1 MGLPSIGQCVNPILI
16 GWALIYNFYMIN
28 LTIASEVVG
37 DTSSEISKKDLAD
50 RVYKDLTANKETCEG
65 ILSRVKWSLDFQKRI
80 GNDIPWSPEA
90 IKERISGNLIG
101 FIAETV
107 SEKIPLLDAQT
118 VFNPGK
124 IPLESLKVVSPQEF
138 AGSDSNK
145 KGDVLAHMLRKSF
158 EEKPLKMFDPNIR
171 LKNNP
176 VIGMFKEE
184 RRKSGAPQV
193 PSQEYGR
200 QLREY
205 MVRMKEE
212 MEEETIKS
220 YAYGEVKEKDGS
232 VTPAGEF
239 FGQTA
244 ISDGIVIKEGEPV
257 GIFEVK
263 AYKAE
268 ELDKAMLL
276 IRKSGKE
283 ATYFKGTAAD
293 FGKKYPGADK
303 EQYNIGADIDKE
315 VAFVDI
321 LRGLTGKGTD
331 MGADNLV
338 LLRFPNDIPDN
349 LLTQYGEMVVSYG
362 FTNVVIQKLPFSREE
377 LEIIA
382 KEVIKSRWSILNFQ
396 LLKGNNFANRDLN
409 VLHEYANSEE

>member
-1 MGLPSIGQCVNPILI
+1 
-16 GWALIYNFYMIN
+16 MIN
-28 LTIASEVVG
+28 SAVASEVVS
-37 DTSSEISKKDLAD
+37 DTSLEISKKDLAD
-50 RVYKDLTANKETCEG
+50 RIYKDLTSDKGACEE

-80 GNDIPWSPEA
+80 GNEIPWSPEA

-107 SEKIPLLDAQT
+107 SEKIPLSDAQT
-118 VFNPGK
+118 VFNPRK
-124 IPLESLKVVSPQEF
+124 IPLESLKVVSPQKF
-138 AGSDSNK
+138 TGLPSNK
-145 KGDVLAHMLRKSF
+145 KSDILADGIRRSLN
-158 EEKPLKMFDPNIR
+158 EKPLRIFDPNVR

-176 VIGMFKEE
+176 AIEMFKEG

-193 PSQEYGR
+193 SPQEYGR

-205 MVRMKEE
+205 MALMEEE
-212 MEEETIKS
+212 MEKELIKG
-220 YAYGEVKEKDGS
+220 YAYGEVREKDGS

-239 FGQTA
+239 FGGTV
-244 ISDGIVIKEGEPV
+244 IPDGIVTKEGEEEEPV

-263 AYKAE
+263 AYTAE
-268 ELDKAMLL
+268 ELDRAMAL

-293 FGKKYPGADK
+293 FSKKYPGADK
-303 EQYNIGADIDKE
+303 EQYGIGVDIDKE

-321 LRGLTGKGTD
+321 LRGLTGEGT
-331 MGADNLV
+331 GTGVENLV

-349 LLTQYGEMVVSYG
+349 LLIQYGEMIVSYG

-377 LEIIA
+377 LNIIA
-382 KEVIKSRWSILNFQ
+382 KEVIKSRWSILSLQ
-396 LLKGNNFANRDLN
+396 LLKGKNFSSRDLD
-409 VLHEYANSEE
+409 VLHKYANSEE